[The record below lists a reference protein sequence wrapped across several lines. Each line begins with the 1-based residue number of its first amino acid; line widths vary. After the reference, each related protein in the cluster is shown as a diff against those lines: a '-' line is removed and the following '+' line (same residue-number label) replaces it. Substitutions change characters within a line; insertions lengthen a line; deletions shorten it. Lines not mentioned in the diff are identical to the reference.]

1 MVSDLLRRRMAATP
15 PDVIPGQSGQNHSQ
29 TVEALLR
36 CTPPIFVFHSPTSC
50 LDEPFYFPR
59 ILR

>member
-1 MVSDLLRRRMAATP
+1 MAATP